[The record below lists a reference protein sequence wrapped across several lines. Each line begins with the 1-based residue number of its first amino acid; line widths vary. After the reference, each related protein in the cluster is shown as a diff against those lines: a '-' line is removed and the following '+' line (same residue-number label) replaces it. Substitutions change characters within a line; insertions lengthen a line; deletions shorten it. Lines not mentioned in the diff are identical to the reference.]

1 MPAPRTNLVLLP
13 LFAVGRTRAD
23 AVTAGVENVATA
35 SATGVDV
42 HVRVAN
48 PRAERLREELEIAVG
63 AGCSAVLLAETL
75 IPQDLRD
82 ADIELRRQELHHD
95 LVPGQVGLIP
105 EIGSAAALARLPQLL
120 AAVDRLVSVGVDIEG
135 VASDLGAPNPAAAAI
150 HWPLLGQVAVAATA
164 AGLPWTVGAMG
175 FTAGQ
180 RAALAS
186 RARAFGAGGVY
197 VSSEAEV
204 VGMNT
209 LFGRRP

>member
-1 MPAPRTNLVLLP
+1 M
-13 LFAVGRTRAD
+13 
-23 AVTAGVENVATA
+23 TAGVENIAEAVATGA
-35 SATGVDV
+35 EV

-48 PRAERLREELEIAVG
+48 PRAERLREDLEAVAG
-63 AGCSAVLLAETL
+63 AGCAAVLLAETL

-82 ADIELRRQELHHD
+82 ADVELRRQELHHD

-120 AAVDRLVSVGVDIEG
+120 AAVDRLVGVGVDLEAI
-135 VASDLGAPNPAAAAI
+135 AQDLGAPDPTAADVQG
-150 HWPLLGQVAVAATA
+150 PLLAQIAVTAARVPWAVA
-164 AGLPWTVGAMG
+164 AMG

-186 RARAFGAGGVY
+186 RARALGAAGVY

-204 VGMNT
+204 AGMNT
-209 LFGRRP
+209 LFARA